1 MTAARNMAVRGLRR
15 ARAGARTHWLFAVL
29 LAVGAAGRVLALEAY
44 RPALT
49 NLDSFWYVLNRIR
62 LLPQGEDPMGYSAV
76 IKAFEGAANL
86 FTLAAFQHL
95 LGLAMG
101 LCVYALLLHFNVP
114 RTLAAVASAPILLDA
129 YQWQIEE
136 YILSDSVFLALLT
149 GATALLAWRGRTSA
163 TAVAAAGLILGA
175 SVSVRSIGEVAIVP
189 AVLFALWAGGPR
201 WPARLR
207 SAGLV
212 LAGFLL
218 PVLLYAWDMDA
229 HTGRFTANSGTSA
242 AMMYGRAATVVDCSS
257 MPAKFASICPA
268 GTVAQ
273 RRALGPDYFDNNAGS
288 PISTYRLTPGPAA
301 TELERQF
308 AYHVMEHQ
316 PVAFAESVGRDFF
329 ALFFSP
335 RQDVPGA
342 TPIARWQFFS
352 VYPVW
357 AADRTPTAL
366 FGSIGEQSPSQN
378 AGVVRVLLDY
388 QLNGGYTPGYFLF
401 AALLAGVAGAAG
413 ITRRA
418 RRSPLRPTCFL
429 FTATG
434 LALLL
439 GADFFEFSWRYQ
451 LPALVFL
458 PLGGAL
464 GIAALLGIDKRPR
477 PPLAAYPDPV
487 DAAALADFDERYGE
501 DPQLAPIVLVIA
513 AYNEA
518 EAIGHVLKELP
529 QECLGLRVAP
539 LVVVDGATDATAE
552 ICLSQGVHT
561 VIAPENRGQG
571 AALRLGYRIAHRA
584 GARYI
589 ATTDADGQYD
599 AGELPRLLA
608 PLADGGADFV
618 TGSRILGAHETRD
631 PVRQLGCRVFALL
644 VSVLMHTKVTD
655 TSFGLR
661 GMRAEVPVSVTLT
674 QPQYQSSELLIGV
687 LARGYR
693 VAEVPMTIRMRG
705 GGETKKGG
713 NLVYGARYARVVFGT
728 WLRERRSAV
737 RGEHRRAAKTQRS
750 NSANLATKTNP

>member
-1 MTAARNMAVRGLRR
+1 MTTADALRR
-15 ARAGARTHWLFAVL
+15 ARAVARAHWLFIAL
-29 LAVGAAGRVLALEAY
+29 LTVGTTGRVLALEAY

-49 NLDSFWYVLNRIR
+49 NLDSFWYILNRVR

-76 IKAFEGAANL
+76 VKVFEGAANL

-101 LCVYALLLHFNVP
+101 LCVYALLLRFHVP
-114 RTLAAVASAPILLDA
+114 KTLAAVASAPILLDA

-136 YILSDSVFLALLT
+136 YILSDSVFLALVT
-149 GATALLAWRGRTSA
+149 GATVLLALRGRTSRK
-163 TAVAAAGLILGA
+163 AVAAAGLILGA
-175 SVSVRSIGEVAIVP
+175 SVAVRSVGEVTIVP
-189 AVLFALWAGGPR
+189 ALLFVLWVVGPR
-201 WPARLR
+201 WTARLK
-207 SAGLV
+207 SAALL

-218 PVLLYAWDMDA
+218 PVVLYAVDMDV
-229 HTGRFTANSGTSA
+229 HTGQFTANSGTSA
-242 AMMYGRAATVVDCSS
+242 AMMYGRAATVADCAS

-288 PISTYRLTPGPAA
+288 PISTYRLPPSPAA
-301 TELERQF
+301 TALERQF
-308 AYHVMEHQ
+308 AYYVMEHQ
-316 PVAFAESVGRDFF
+316 PVAFAESVGRDFA

-342 TPIARWQFFS
+342 TPISRWQFFT

-357 AADRTPTAL
+357 AGDRTPTAL
-366 FGSIGEQSPSQN
+366 FGSIGEQSPSAN
-378 AGVVRVLLDY
+378 AGAIRVLLDY
-388 QLNGGYTPGYFLF
+388 QLGGGYTPGYFFF
-401 AALLAGVAGAAG
+401 AALLAGLAGAAG

-418 RRSPLRPTCFL
+418 RRSPLRPLCFL
-429 FTATG
+429 FAATG
-434 LALLL
+434 IALLL
-439 GADFFEFSWRYQ
+439 AADFFEFSWRYQ

-464 GIAALLGIDKRPR
+464 GIAALLGIEKPPR

-487 DAAALADFDERYGE
+487 DAAALADFEARYGGSE
-501 DPQLAPIVLVIA
+501 SPGLAPVVLVIA

-518 EAIGHVLKELP
+518 ESIAGVLKELP
-529 QECLGLRVAP
+529 DECLGLRVAP

-552 ICLSQGVHT
+552 ICLDHGAHT
-561 VIAPENRGQG
+561 VIALENRGQG
-571 AALRLGYRIAHRA
+571 AALRLGYRIAQRS
-584 GARYI
+584 GAQYI

-608 PLADGGADFV
+608 PLVRGEADFV

-631 PVRQLGCRVFALL
+631 PVRQLGCRVFAFL
-644 VSVLMHTKVTD
+644 VSVLMRTRVTD

-661 GMRAEVPVSVTLT
+661 GMRAEVPVSVTLA

-737 RGEHRRAAKTQRS
+737 RPANTQRS
-750 NSANLATKTNP
+750 KSANLATKTNP